1 MLKCLHTTCLSI
13 VLLLSGQMLLAA
25 PLAMVTDLNGEPQAK
40 GQPLALL
47 AELDEGAEIELAP
60 EARLTLVYYASGEEF
75 KAQGP
80 LKLVLKTAAPEGNG
94 QPLQGQALMAA
105 ADSTRLATADHSQAA
120 VIMRSAT
127 APTESALILQYPAWS
142 TILEPKPIF
151 SWKAPG
157 GNDKAYSYR
166 LELLDHKGKVLFSG
180 QSDIGRMRLPKDLEL
195 PKGERLTWEL
205 EAKRG
210 KEMLF
215 GRADFQIADD
225 TTLAKL
231 DQMSAQL
238 NSNFGHRL
246 VFFRYLKA
254 NGFKHSADELWQ
266 SLVTER
272 PELGAKPQG
281 ATH

>member
-1 MLKCLHTTCLSI
+1 MLKPLHTYCLSI
-13 VLLLSGQMLLAA
+13 LLLLSSQGLLAA
-25 PLAMVTDLNGEPQAK
+25 PLAMVTDLNGGPQAK

-47 AELDEGAEIELAP
+47 AELDEGTIIELPP
-60 EARLTLVYYASGEEF
+60 EARLTLVYYTSGEEF

-80 LKLVLKTAAPEGNG
+80 LTLTLNATAPEGNG
-94 QPLQGQALMAA
+94 RPLQGQALMAA

-120 VIMRSAT
+120 IIMRSAT
-127 APTESALILQYPAWS
+127 APTENALILQYPAWS

-151 SWKAPG
+151 SWKTSSG
-157 GNDKAYSYR
+157 QDKAYSYR

-180 QSDIGRMRLPKDLEL
+180 QSDIGRLRLPKDLEL
-195 PKGERLTWEL
+195 PKGERLSWEL

-225 TTLAKL
+225 ATLAKL
-231 DQMSAQL
+231 DQISKQL
-238 NSNFGHRL
+238 NSDFGHRL
-246 VFFRYLKA
+246 LFFRYLKA

-266 SLVTER
+266 SLVAER
-272 PELGAKPQG
+272 PELGTKPQG